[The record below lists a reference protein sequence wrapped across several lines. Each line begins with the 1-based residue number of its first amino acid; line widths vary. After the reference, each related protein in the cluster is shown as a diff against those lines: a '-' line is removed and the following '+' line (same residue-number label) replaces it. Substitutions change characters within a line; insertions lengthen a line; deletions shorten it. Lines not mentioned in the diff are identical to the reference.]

1 MRHLFTAITGEVI
14 VRLFLAMLAYITTLA
29 VVAGAA
35 FIVVMMV
42 AGPHAG
48 LLPHWLEVLV
58 MLLGWLAVLLVPF
71 LLARRV
77 WRRLGSKPQT
87 HLR

>member
-1 MRHLFTAITGEVI
+1 M
-14 VRLFLAMLAYITTLA
+14 RLFLAMLAYVTMLA
-29 VVAGAA
+29 VVAGAT
-35 FIVVMMV
+35 FIVVMML

-58 MLLGWLAVLLVPF
+58 MLLGWVVVLLVPF

-77 WRRLGSKPQT
+77 WRRLGLKPAKR
-87 HLR
+87 LR

>member
-1 MRHLFTAITGEVI
+1 MRLV
-14 VRLFLAMLAYITTLA
+14 LAMLAYITTLA

-35 FIVVMMV
+35 FIVVMML

-48 LLPHWLEVLV
+48 MLPHGLEVLV

-77 WRRLGSKPQT
+77 WRRLGLKPT
-87 HLR
+87 MRLR

>member
-1 MRHLFTAITGEVI
+1 M
-14 VRLFLAMLAYITTLA
+14 RLFLAMLAYITTLA
-29 VVAGAA
+29 GVASAT

-48 LLPHWLEVLV
+48 LLPYWLEVPV

-77 WRRLGSKPQT
+77 WRRLGAKPQT